1 MTRKTQIVGGGA
13 LGFLA
18 VAGTMLMFSGQTL
31 TPVSWACGSCPAGPA
46 TVSVYAFDPT
56 SIAPAVSRDVP
67 VTFPL
72 EGDVFTVE
80 LDLYATT
87 YNVSGVVKY
96 ADGQQWQIK
105 TQTVTGLGDPVP
117 TEPIPTPTTTQTP
130 EPTNTPTPTPTVM
143 PDPVPVPE
151 GCTTVMAG
159 TDAAGNKWS
168 ILHGGEEGGGHIWL
182 VTPDG
187 EANYSMPGGGG
198 IPGSA
203 AIHLIFTGGIAYG
216 RESTSRGGQYY
227 KLTGRNAATL
237 ETPVCVAPT
246 PTPTVTPTPTPEPT
260 PTPTPTPVVAA
271 PVMTLKTCAVS
282 LTAQKPAAATGSS
295 WKVQYFD
302 GTTALTSA
310 SYTVTRS
317 VTLQPR
323 VYSVTA
329 RWTKSGMPTYTS
341 PAVTIGCQPR

>member
-1 MTRKTQIVGGGA
+1 MTRKTQIAGGGA

-18 VAGTMLMFSGQTL
+18 VSSALLMFSGQTL
-31 TPVSWACGSCPAGPA
+31 TPVTWACGSCPVGPA

-56 SIAPAVSRDVP
+56 SIAPAVSKDVP

-72 EGDVFTVE
+72 EGDVFAVE

-96 ADGQQWQIK
+96 ADGQQWQIEAK
-105 TQTVTGLGDPVP
+105 TVMGLGDPVP
-117 TEPIPTPTTTQTP
+117 TEPIPTPTSTVA
-130 EPTNTPTPTPTVM
+130 PTPTVT
-143 PDPVPVPE
+143 PDPLPVPADCSPVDR
-151 GCTTVMAG
+151 GA
-159 TDAAGNKWS
+159 DAAGNQWS
-168 ILHGGEEGGGHIWL
+168 LVVGAGHVWL

-187 EANYSMPGGGG
+187 VSDYAFPGGGSL
-198 IPGSA
+198 PGA
-203 AIHLIFTGGIAYG
+203 VADHFIFAGGVAYG
-216 RESTSRGGQYY
+216 HDPRDGQYY
-227 KLTGRNAATL
+227 KLTGRNLATR
-237 ETPVCVAPT
+237 EAPICSSPT
-246 PTPTVTPTPTPEPT
+246 PTPTGTPTSTPTVTPTPTPEPT

-295 WKVQYFD
+295 WKVQYFE
-302 GTTALTSA
+302 GATALTSS

-317 VTLQPR
+317 VTLQAR
-323 VYSVTA
+323 AYSVTA

>member
-1 MTRKTQIVGGGA
+1 MAMTRKTQIVGGGA

-31 TPVSWACGSCPAGPA
+31 TPVSWTCGSCPVGPA

-56 SIAPAVSRDVP
+56 SMAPAVSRDVP

-96 ADGQQWQIK
+96 ADGQQWQLEPK
-105 TQTVTGLGDPVP
+105 TVMGLGDPVP
-117 TEPIPTPTTTQTP
+117 TEPIPTPTSTVAPTP
-130 EPTNTPTPTPTVM
+130 EPSPTTIPTNPLAITSP
-143 PDPVPVPE
+143 
-151 GCTTVMAG
+151 
-159 TDAAGNKWS
+159 
-168 ILHGGEEGGGHIWL
+168 
-182 VTPDG
+182 
-187 EANYSMPGGGG
+187 AN
-198 IPGSA
+198 GSA
-203 AIHLIFTGGIAYG
+203 ASGVTQVAVTIPLGPTSTLSVNVLDANGNVVAGSGHHAAPGDTTTMTVAVDLGPLQDGAY
-216 RESTSRGGQYY
+216 RLQAFFST
-227 KLTGRNAATL
+227 LTSDMVTVTVG
-237 ETPVCVAPT
+237 PVTSPTPT

-260 PTPTPTPVVAA
+260 PTPAPTPVVEA
-271 PVMTLKTCAVS
+271 PVMTLKTCAAT
-282 LTAQKPAAATGSS
+282 LTALKPAAATGSS

-302 GTTALTSA
+302 GATALTSS

-323 VYSVTA
+323 VYSVSA
-329 RWTKSGMPTYTS
+329 RWTKSGQPTYTS
-341 PAVTIGCQPR
+341 PAVMIGCQAR